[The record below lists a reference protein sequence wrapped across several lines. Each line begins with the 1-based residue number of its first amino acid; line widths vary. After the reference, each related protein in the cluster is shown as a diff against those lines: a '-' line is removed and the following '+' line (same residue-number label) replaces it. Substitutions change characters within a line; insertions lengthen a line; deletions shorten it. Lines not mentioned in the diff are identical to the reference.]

1 MLGELIGAGLSALGG
16 FLGRQQQSDQAAQNI
31 ALQREFAQNG
41 IQWKVRDAQK
51 AGIHPLYALG
61 ASTTSFSPVSVGGS
75 PMGDALTSMGQ
86 NVTRAASAYT
96 SAQERQAATVANGQ
110 QIASNSLDLEAKKLQ
125 IEILKSRLA
134 TMSQPGTPPPVADQ
148 PVPFPVTENPKPEQR
163 PPLML
168 LGNRWMTNPNTS
180 PMKAYEDQYGDEG
193 PASWILPPI
202 IGANDALYNAVYRY
216 KRFFGIPQE
225 RGGGRAWLEQKIFGG
240 R

>member
-16 FLGRQQQSDQAAQNI
+16 FLGRQQQQEQADKNI

-41 IQWKVRDAQK
+41 IQWKVADATK

-96 SAQERQAATVANGQ
+96 SAQERQAAAVSNGQ

-163 PPLML
+163 PPLMF
-168 LGNRWMTNPNTS
+168 LGSRWMTNPNTS
-180 PMKAYEDQYGDEG
+180 PMKAWEDQYGDEG

-202 IGANDALYNAVYRY
+202 IGANDMLHNVTYRY
-216 KRFFGIPQE
+216 KRFLGIPEWEGASRQYIAE
-225 RGGGRAWLEQKIFGG
+225 KLFGR